1 MKWIISGVVVGAAIF
16 GGMVVKSWTV
26 PRDLGVEAGELKPL
40 PFTPNAVSSQ
50 TGEAKHY
57 VKPFPFKDSEA
68 DSVAALMEVLSSRED
83 IEVMTQDTRY
93 IHAVATTDL
102 MKFKDDL
109 EFLVD
114 AEQKVIHFR
123 SASRVGY
130 SDGGMNRERYTQ
142 LYDAYEAISK

>member
-1 MKWIISGVVVGAAIF
+1 
-16 GGMVVKSWTV
+16 
-26 PRDLGVEAGELKPL
+26 
-40 PFTPNAVSSQ
+40 
-50 TGEAKHY
+50 
-57 VKPFPFKDSEA
+57 
-68 DSVAALMEVLSSRED
+68 MEVLTSRED

-93 IHAVATTDL
+93 IHAVATTAV

-130 SDGGMNRERYTQ
+130 SDGGMNRKRYTE
-142 LYDAYEAISK
+142 LFEAYEAISK